1 MKLSRADEI
10 KAKELS
16 EKYGIDLAIIKK
28 IISSPYGFIQ
38 KKTKELNFIDNLTR
52 EEFDKMKKNFN
63 IPGLCKLYASY
74 YLYNEIQKK
83 KKKKLGL

>member
-16 EKYGIDLAIIKK
+16 EKYDIDLAIIKK
-28 IISSPYGFIQ
+28 IISSPYDFIQ
-38 KKTKELNFIDNLTR
+38 KKTKELNFIDDLTR

-63 IPGLCKLYASY
+63 IPGLGKLYASY